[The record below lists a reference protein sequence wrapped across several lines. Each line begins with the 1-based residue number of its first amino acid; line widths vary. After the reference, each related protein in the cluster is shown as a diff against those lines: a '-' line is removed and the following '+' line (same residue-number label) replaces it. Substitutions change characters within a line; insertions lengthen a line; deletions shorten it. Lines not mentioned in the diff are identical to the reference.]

1 MKGIILAGGSG
12 TRLHPLT
19 LAKSKQLLPI
29 YDKPLIYYPL
39 TTLISLGVD
48 EILIISNPS
57 QINDFKFLLGDGSKF
72 DINLSYE
79 MQAKPNGIAEAL
91 IIGEA
96 FLGDEKCAL
105 ILGDNIFISD
115 KLNISQIDNFKGGA
129 KIFSIAVNDPER
141 YGVVKILNN
150 QVIDIVEKPEIF
162 ISNNAVTGLYF
173 YDNEASSICK
183 SLSPSKR
190 NELEITDLN
199 KVYLKNESLTAFPL
213 EDDDVWMDAGTFNSL
228 LDAGNY
234 ISALQNKAKRLYGSP
249 ELAAYN
255 QGFLSKVDVQN
266 LIKKSPMNMYYSLL
280 EKNIS

>member
-72 DINLSYE
+72 GINLSYE

-255 QGFLSKVDVQN
+255 QGFLSKEDVQN